1 MSNRTC
7 NTLGVCQSRVP
18 ACNDC
23 EYCPVCEGECA
34 HGPQNTD
41 RMTPMER
48 IAYWGAVGITVAI
61 TVCVVFSLA
70 GFAAA
75 KLNLL
80 A

>member
-1 MSNRTC
+1 MSNHSC
-7 NTLGVCQSRVP
+7 NTLGVCQSSVP

-23 EYCPVCEGECA
+23 EYCPVCDGECA

>member
-1 MSNRTC
+1 MSNHSC
-7 NTLGVCQSRVP
+7 NTLGVCQSSVP

-23 EYCPVCEGECA
+23 EYCPECEGECA

-61 TVCVVFSLA
+61 TGCVVFSLA